1 MKKST
6 LFLALG
12 IAALFTLQNLRRPRL
27 ELETLSPL
35 ITHGSDET
43 FAKHSTS
50 SEWVL
55 VDFWAPWCGPCVRM
69 KPELSALAP
78 LYEHQINFLAM
89 NVDETRATAGFFGI
103 SGIPALVLLR
113 NGVEV
118 DRWTGYA
125 PKNVLQ
131 QWLDGHVRES

>member
-6 LFLALG
+6 LFLIFG

-27 ELETLSPL
+27 DIDTLSPL
-35 ITHGSDET
+35 IIHGADNT
-43 FAKHSTS
+43 FADLSAS

-78 LYEHQINFLAM
+78 LYKDKVDFLAM
-89 NVDETRATAGFFGI
+89 NVDDTRNTANFFGI

-118 DRWTGYA
+118 DRWTGFA

-131 QWLDGHVRES
+131 HWLDGHVQES

>member
-6 LFLALG
+6 LFLILG
-12 IAALFTLQNLRRPRL
+12 IAALFTLQNLRRPRVD
-27 ELETLSPL
+27 LETLSPL
-35 ITHGSDET
+35 IVHGADNT
-43 FAKHSTS
+43 FADLSAR

-55 VDFWAPWCGPCVRM
+55 VDFWAPWCGPCARL

-78 LYEHQINFLAM
+78 LYENKIDFLAM
-89 NVDETRATAGFFGI
+89 NVDETQATAGFFGI

-118 DRWTGYA
+118 DRWTGFA

-131 QWLDGHVRES
+131 HWLDGHVRES

>member
-6 LFLALG
+6 LFLILG
-12 IAALFTLQNLRRPRL
+12 IAALFTLQNLRRPRVD
-27 ELETLSPL
+27 LETLSPL
-35 ITHGSDET
+35 IVHGADNT
-43 FAKHSTS
+43 FADLSAQ

-55 VDFWAPWCGPCVRM
+55 VDFWAPWCGPCARL

-78 LYEHQINFLAM
+78 LYENKIDFLAM
-89 NVDETRATAGFFGI
+89 NVDETQATAGFFGI

-118 DRWTGYA
+118 DRWTGFA

-131 QWLDGHVRES
+131 HWLDGHVRES